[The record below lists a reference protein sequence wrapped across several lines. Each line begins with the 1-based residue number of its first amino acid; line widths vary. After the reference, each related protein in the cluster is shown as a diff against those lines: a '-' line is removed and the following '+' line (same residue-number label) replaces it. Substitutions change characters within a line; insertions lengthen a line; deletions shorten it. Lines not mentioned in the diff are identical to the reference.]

1 MTDLHPEERR
11 LLQQQRELE
20 EQDRADDPHASRECG
35 EDSSLKEQG
44 ADLHRPTNKPEQDLT
59 EGGPAC
65 HELHD

>member
-1 MTDLHPEERR
+1 VTHPEQRRLRSYAREERR
-11 LLQQQRELE
+11 RNS
-20 EQDRADDPHASRECG
+20 ADDPHASRECG

-44 ADLHRPTNKPEQDLT
+44 ADQHRPTNKPEQDLT